1 MDIENVLGF
10 VYTKIDWGLEVSNF
24 TGGTAGN
31 LAPQI
36 RPINSDVTKRVDIDW
51 LLLALEVEMATQ
63 TAALSKRHDKCTER
77 ENGGSHHG
85 CRGL

>member
-24 TGGTAGN
+24 TGGTVGQ
-31 LAPQI
+31 LAPKVW
-36 RPINSDVTKRVDIDW
+36 PINSDVTVRGDIDW
-51 LLLALEVEMATQ
+51 LLTLEVEMATQ
-63 TAALSKRHDKCTER
+63 TAALSKRHGKCTER